1 MTGNKKGE
9 KCINVKS
16 DRIGLTLTNE
26 ITEKQEPLMFAMTF
40 ELKNEILL
48 FSFLEERTVSH
59 FKARALATI

>member
-26 ITEKQEPLMFAMTF
+26 ITEKLEPLMFPMTF
-40 ELKNEILL
+40 ELKNEIF
-48 FSFLEERTVSH
+48 FSVFRRKNCQS
-59 FKARALATI
+59 FQG